1 MVLSLILKMHFS
13 TGEISM
19 IHSFKDYNEAVNRLK
34 RIQPDSQ
41 SEDNNNYVDTIFL
54 DNNNNVPMFHFTE
67 LKKYDWLKQSLSTRL
82 GGVSSGIYETM
93 NLSFNLSDSH
103 ENVLNNFKIIAD
115 SIGIPVENMVY
126 SKQTHTT
133 NVLKIDD
140 HHKGMGIIKDRDYDN
155 IDGLITNVPGI
166 CLVTSFADCIP
177 VIIIDPVKK
186 VIASLHS
193 GWRGTVGN
201 ISKNAI
207 DIMQADYGCKSE
219 HLLGFIGPGICSNCY
234 EISLDVADKFTNAYS
249 DRQIPLILKPG
260 KSSDKFYLDL
270 LMANRVNLI
279 NCGIKP
285 SNIYTADVCTCC
297 NPKLLPSHRAT
308 GGKRGLMCNFIY
320 IKGVN

>member
-1 MVLSLILKMHFS
+1 
-13 TGEISM
+13 M
-19 IHSFKDYNEAVNRLK
+19 IPSFNDYNEAVKGLK

-41 SEDNNNYVDTIFL
+41 LKNNNNCVDTIFL
-54 DNNNNVPMFHFTE
+54 DNNNNVPMFHFRE
-67 LKKYDWLKQSLSTRL
+67 LEKYDFLSQSFSTRL
-82 GGVSSGIYETM
+82 GGVSSGIYESM

-103 ENVLNNFKIIAD
+103 DNVLNNFKIIAD

-140 HHKGMGIIKDRDYDN
+140 HHKGMGIIKDRDYDI

-177 VIIIDPVKK
+177 VVIIDPVEK

-207 DIMQADYGCKSE
+207 DIMQEDYGCKPE
-219 HLLGFIGPGICSNCY
+219 HLIGFIGPGICSGCY
-234 EISLDVADKFTNAYS
+234 EISSDVADEFTSAYS
-249 DRQIPLILKPG
+249 DSQIPMILKPG
-260 KSSDKFYLDL
+260 RSSDKFYLDL
-270 LMANRVNLI
+270 LMANRINLI
-279 NCGIKP
+279 NCGIES

-297 NPKLLPSHRAT
+297 NPMLLSSHRAT